1 MTGPTDPRDL
11 LSRLRSD
18 EPGPD
23 EASTVERL
31 LEQLLATAESHQL
44 TDATYRLLDSPLGP
58 LLLAG
63 TERGLIRLAFQ
74 AQDHDRVLEELATQ
88 VGTRILRSGRGFDDA
103 ARQLDEYFARGRAD
117 FALPLDLRLSHGFRR
132 TVLDHLREIP
142 YGQTAT
148 YTQIAAAAGSE
159 RAVRAVGTACA
170 KNPLPILIPCHRV
183 LRSDGSTGG
192 YAGGPEA
199 KRLLL
204 DLERSRPEARDG

>member
-1 MTGPTDPRDL
+1 MTGSTNHTDPGEV
-11 LSRLRSD
+11 LSQLRSA
-18 EPGPD
+18 GPD
-23 EASTVERL
+23 TAEASTVERL
-31 LEQLLATAESHQL
+31 LERLLATAESHQL
-44 TDATYRLLDSPLGP
+44 TDATYRILDSPLGP

-74 AQDHDRVLEELATQ
+74 AQDHERVLDELAAA
-88 VGTRILRSGRGFDDA
+88 VGSRILRSNKGYDDA
-103 ARQLDEYFARGRAD
+103 ARQIDEYFSHTRD
-117 FALPLDLRLSHGFRR
+117 HFALPLDLRLAHGFRR

-148 YTQIAAAAGSE
+148 YTQVAAAAGSE

-170 KNPLPILIPCHRV
+170 KNPVPILIPCHRV

-192 YAGGPEA
+192 YAGGADA

-204 DLERSRPEARDG
+204 DLEARDG